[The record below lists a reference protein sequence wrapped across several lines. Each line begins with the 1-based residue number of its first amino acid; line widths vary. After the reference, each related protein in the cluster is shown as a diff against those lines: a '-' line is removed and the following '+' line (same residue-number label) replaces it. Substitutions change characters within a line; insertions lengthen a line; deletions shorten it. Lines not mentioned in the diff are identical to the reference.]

1 MTNSELYQVM
11 MRMMQG
17 GQKPNASSMV
27 EVGKEWD
34 ENLQKYVKK
43 YAPLRDVMD
52 EKQLELLTGFNSGTQ
67 SDMALE
73 RQFNMNS
80 DLADVNQN
88 NSGLMFTEALGG
100 QQRLPEG
107 HDPLQYD
114 YYKAGGGMG
123 RHLMDDAHRHTG
135 RWKKKPDPR
144 LMAMHPNS
152 PWLWD
157 DYETNRM
164 DMLMGLMRPGRQ

>member
-73 RQFNMNS
+73 RQFNMDPEN
-80 DLADVNQN
+80 A
-88 NSGLMFTEALGG
+88 NSGDVSGSGFMRYRIDGEA
-100 QQRLPEG
+100 
-107 HDPLQYD
+107 DPLQYD